1 MRKGLISLLILQVA
15 TFGYFIVGKSVTQ
28 ENAPEQEL
36 KVTILAPDL
45 SNEKIVVDTPPVPVK
60 DVDPFNFAIPDR
72 RLATQGE
79 GKGMIDLDK
88 NINALSTFGEAFME
102 NPIVLR
108 GIEKA
113 IRRQFFTFYGDFVKE
128 ANLSPEQQIELFK
141 LMSETMQNNF
151 KSLMTELGKNMGKM
165 EETFKNGPPP
175 ELIEGIMT
183 NNLAMKENMIANMG
197 QDKFELFEQY
207 HKEKSAAESF
217 NNLKSRMKRE
227 KTPLSETQ
235 EADLR
240 SVFIDNQASPFQE
253 TSYTESGAGDL
264 SGKTDGILDE
274 KQQKSYK
281 NSRKKM
287 NRLLLMPF

>member
-1 MRKGLISLLILQVA
+1 MKKGLIGLLVLQVA
-15 TFGYFIVGKSVTQ
+15 VLGYFVVGKSFKSADV
-28 ENAPEQEL
+28 PKLEL
-36 KVTILAPDL
+36 NITVITPDL
-45 SNEKIVVDTPPVPVK
+45 SNEKVVIDTPPVPVK
-60 DVDPFNFAIPDR
+60 GEDPFNFEIPDR

-79 GKGMIDLDK
+79 SKGMIDLDK

-113 IRRQFFTFYGDFVKE
+113 IRRQFYTFYGDFVKE
-128 ANLSPEQQIELFK
+128 ADLTPEQQIELFK
-141 LMSETMQNNF
+141 LMSETMQSNF
-151 KSLMTELGKNMGKM
+151 KSFMTELGKNMGKM

-197 QDKFELFEQY
+197 QEKFELFEQY

-217 NNLKSRMKRE
+217 NNLKNKMKRE
-227 KTPLSETQ
+227 KTPLSESQ
-235 EADLR
+235 ETDLR
-240 SVFIDNQASPFQE
+240 GVFINNQASPFQE
-253 TSYTESGAGDL
+253 SSYTEGASADL
-264 SGKTDGILDE
+264 SGKTGDILDE

-281 NSRKKM
+281 GSRKKS